1 MSASEGRAADTGLQ
15 MYIVTQFGFN
25 AQAVIDFETELS
37 TMGIELP
44 IHVGMAGP
52 TSLKQLLRYAM
63 RCGINASMRM
73 LVGKASAMSEHIKL
87 TPVDELVPAFARHRL
102 SHPDCRMIR
111 AHFYALGG
119 AERTARWLNAI
130 RSGNFEI
137 DNVHLRIEVAG

>member
-1 MSASEGRAADTGLQ
+1 
-15 MYIVTQFGFN
+15 
-25 AQAVIDFETELS
+25 
-37 TMGIELP
+37 
-44 IHVGMAGP
+44 MAGL

-63 RCGINASMRM
+63 RCGINASVRM
-73 LVGKASAMSEHIKL
+73 LVGKASAMSEHFKL

-137 DNVHLRIEVAG
+137 NNDYLRIELAG